1 MTTTSEAEAF
11 VRGRFAQ
18 FFSAIE
24 ANYSEGGGPLFLGD
38 RPSAVDFQL
47 LAAVTTAKY
56 LFGDALVSETMVRFC
71 AIKNVFYCA
80 V

>member
-1 MTTTSEAEAF
+1 MTTTAEAEAF

-24 ANYSEGGGPLFLGD
+24 ANYSEGGPLFLGD

-47 LAAVTTAKY
+47 LAAATTAKY
-56 LFGDALVSETMVRFC
+56 LFGEALVSETMVGC
-71 AIKNVFYCA
+71 APPSKIMLRCF
-80 V
+80 